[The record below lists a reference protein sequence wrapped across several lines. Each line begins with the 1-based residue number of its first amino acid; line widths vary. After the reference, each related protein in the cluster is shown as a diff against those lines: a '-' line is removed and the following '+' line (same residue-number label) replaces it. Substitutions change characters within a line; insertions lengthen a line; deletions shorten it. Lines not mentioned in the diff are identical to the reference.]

1 MAELLLFHHVQGATP
16 GFMAFAADL
25 RRAGH
30 TVHTPDLFGGRVFD
44 SLDEGLKFV
53 DEAGFQ
59 EILDRGDR
67 AAAGLPGAI
76 VYAGFSLG
84 AACAQRLAQTRSGAL
99 GALLFHSCLPFEEF
113 GSEWPAEVPVQIHA
127 MADDPFFAEDRVS
140 ADDIVHAARD
150 GRLFLY
156 PGDGHLFADS
166 GSPDHDAGAA
176 AKLRDRALEF
186 LARV

>member
-1 MAELLLFHHVQGATP
+1 MAELLLFHHVQGQTP

-30 TVHTPDLFGGRVFD
+30 TVHTPGLFGGRVFD

-53 DEAGFQ
+53 EETGFQ

-84 AACAQRLAQTRSGAL
+84 AACAQRLAQTRPGAR
-99 GALLFHSCLPFEEF
+99 GALLFHSCLPVEEF
-113 GSEWPAEVPVQIHA
+113 GSAWPASVPVQIHA
-127 MADDPFFAEDRVS
+127 MKDDPFFAEDSIS
-140 ADDIVHAARD
+140 ADDLVHAARD
-150 GRLFLY
+150 GQLFLY
-156 PGDGHLFADS
+156 PGSGHLFADS
-166 GSPDHDAGAA
+166 GSPDHDAKAA
-176 AKLRDRALEF
+176 AQLRDRVLHF